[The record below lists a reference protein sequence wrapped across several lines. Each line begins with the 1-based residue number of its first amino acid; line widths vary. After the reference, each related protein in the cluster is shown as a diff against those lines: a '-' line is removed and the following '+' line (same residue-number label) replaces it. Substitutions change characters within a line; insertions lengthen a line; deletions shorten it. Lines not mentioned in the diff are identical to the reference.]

1 MLGLARR
8 SARRAHSRRREPDRE
23 ALRDPIKR
31 GFSLPWLTAHGCQ
44 SRRPDGTHDYV
55 NWNGT
60 GGCAFKGP
68 CAKIAALNITS
79 HTAGIGCWRSSVRL
93 RKASAAT
100 AERASD
106 ALEFPNGAIVLLT
119 TLYEGQH
126 ATVLQ
131 LPAQPRRRPRSNSQ
145 SSPRLE
151 VGSACAWKR

>member
-1 MLGLARR
+1 
-8 SARRAHSRRREPDRE
+8 
-23 ALRDPIKR
+23 
-31 GFSLPWLTAHGCQ
+31 
-44 SRRPDGTHDYV
+44 V

-79 HTAGIGCWRSSVRL
+79 HTAGIGCWRSSARL

-131 LPAQPRRRPRSNSQ
+131 LPAQPKAPAERDAQTRKVH
-145 SSPRLE
+145 L
-151 VGSACAWKR
+151 G